1 MNLKPFVPER
11 YERIVVSVVFENEKE
26 ERTTLAS
33 NAGSL
38 KDALRFLQQGLD
50 RGAVLAEIVWVLEE
64 AEDYRVEKRVVIF
77 P

>member
-11 YERIVVSVVFENEKE
+11 YKRIVVSVVFENEE
-26 ERTTLAS
+26 ERATLAS
-33 NAGSL
+33 DAGSL
-38 KDALRFLQQGLD
+38 GNALRFLQRGLD